1 MRRGIL
7 TLAEARLIKHSERQ
21 LLSLRIELH
30 LLARRREDRLIF
42 DLQQQLGRALGLQD
56 TPAKRASEQ
65 AMQLYYRAAKT
76 VNQLNGILLPNL
88 RGRIYSQVP
97 RVTQNLNE
105 RFYSVNGMLGIRQ
118 PDVFEKHPSAILEAF
133 LTLQRHP
140 ERLRAAHAARAVAC
154 AQPYQ

>member
-1 MRRGIL
+1 M
-7 TLAEARLIKHSERQ
+7 
-21 LLSLRIELH
+21 LSLRIELH

-118 PDVFEKHPSAILEAF
+118 PDVFENTRPRFWKPS
-133 LTLQRHP
+133 
-140 ERLRAAHAARAVAC
+140 
-154 AQPYQ
+154 